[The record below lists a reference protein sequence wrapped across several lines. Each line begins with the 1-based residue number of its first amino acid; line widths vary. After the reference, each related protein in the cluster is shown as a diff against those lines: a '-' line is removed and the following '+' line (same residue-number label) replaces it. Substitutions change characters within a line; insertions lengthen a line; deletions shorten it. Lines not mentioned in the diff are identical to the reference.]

1 MSSSESRKDRFA
13 PLTYE
18 QMYGVE
24 EPGPDGRPL
33 ELEIDSLVP
42 FPNQP
47 FNPYR
52 EEEMAKMVES
62 IQENGVIS
70 PIIVRP
76 KADGETYEIISG
88 HNRVEA
94 CRRAG
99 ICQIPSFIRE
109 VDDDTAIILMVDSN
123 LRQRAKLMPTE
134 KAKAYEMKMEAMRRR
149 MGRPLKKSGQVGQ
162 TFYAD
167 DQTGKT
173 TRDDVSKES
182 DDSARQIQRY
192 IRLNRLIPS
201 LQGAV
206 DDGKLAFNPAVA
218 ISYLDP
224 GDQAIVQE
232 TMEREETA
240 PSLSQA
246 QKLKKMA
253 SDGTIDDRKIVE
265 VLTVQKP
272 MYETITFRFNTVEEY
287 FPEGTTGKQMQE
299 IIMGLLRDYQE
310 RWHKE
315 REQKQDREQER

>member
-1 MSSSESRKDRFA
+1 MSSSEPRKDRFA

-24 EPGPDGRPL
+24 EPEPDGRPL

-47 FNPYR
+47 FNPYKEAEM
-52 EEEMAKMVES
+52 EEMVES
-62 IQENGVIS
+62 ITENGVIS

-99 ICQIPSFIRE
+99 ICQVPSFIRD
-109 VDDDTAIILMVDSN
+109 VDDDTAVILMVDSN
-123 LRQRAKLMPTE
+123 LRQREELSWGE
-134 KAKAYEMKMEAMRRR
+134 KAKAYKLKFEAMRRK
-149 MGRPLKKSGQVGQ
+149 MGRPSKKLGQVGP
-162 TFYAD
+162 TFEGGTRAD
-167 DQTGKT
+167 F
-173 TRDDVSKES
+173 SKEVEES
-182 DDSARQIQRY
+182 PRQISR
-192 IRLNRLIPS
+192 ILRLNS
-201 LQGAV
+201 LSPALLSMV
-206 DDGKLAFNPAVA
+206 NDGKLAFNPAVE
-218 ISYLDP
+218 ISYLDSA
-224 GDQAIVQE
+224 DQAVVQE
-232 TMEREETA
+232 IIEKDQTT

-253 SDGTIDDRKIVE
+253 NDGTINDEKIVE

-315 REQKQDREQER
+315 REQKRAMEQER

>member
-1 MSSSESRKDRFA
+1 MSSSESSKDRFA
-13 PLTYE
+13 PLTFE

-24 EPGPDGRPL
+24 EPEPDGRPL

-47 FNPYR
+47 FNPYN

-70 PIIVRP
+70 PIIVRS

-99 ICQIPSFIRE
+99 ICQIPSFIRD
-109 VDDDTAIILMVDSN
+109 VDDDTAVILMVDSN
-123 LRQRAKLMPTE
+123 LHQREKPTE
-134 KAKAYEMKMEAMRRR
+134 IEKARAYEMKLNALKRKA
-149 MGRPLKKSGQVGQ
+149 GRPQKNSCQVG
-162 TFYAD
+162 TNYRA
-167 DQTGKT
+167 DQTVAEGG
-173 TRDDVSKES
+173 E
-182 DDSARQIQRY
+182 DSARQIQRY
-192 IRLNRLIPS
+192 IRLNRLIPA
-201 LQGAV
+201 LQDAV
-206 DDGKLAFNPAVA
+206 EKKKLAFNPAVA
-218 ISYLDP
+218 ISYLNS

-232 TMEREETA
+232 VMAREETA

-253 SDGTIDDRKIVE
+253 SDGTIDDKKIVE

-272 MYETITFRFNTVEEY
+272 MYETITFRFNTIEKY
-287 FPEGTTGKQMQE
+287 FPAGTTGKEME
-299 IIMGLLRDYQE
+299 ELLYSWMKDYRE
-310 RWHKE
+310 RWQKE
-315 REQKQDREQER
+315 REQAMEQER

>member
-1 MSSSESRKDRFA
+1 MSSSESTKDRFA

-24 EPGPDGRPL
+24 EPEPDGRPL
-33 ELEIDSLVP
+33 ELEIDSLVR

-47 FNPYR
+47 FDPYT
-52 EEEMAKMVES
+52 EDEMAQMVES
-62 IQENGVIS
+62 IKENGVIS

-109 VDDDTAIILMVDSN
+109 VDDDTAVILMVDSN
-123 LRQRAKLMPTE
+123 LRQREELSDIE
-134 KAKAYEMKMEAMRRR
+134 KARAYEMKMEAIKRQGKRND
-149 MGRPLKKSGQVGQ
+149 LTSCQVGTKFRADNAVAKQ
-162 TFYAD
+162 T
-167 DQTGKT
+167 
-173 TRDDVSKES
+173 
-182 DDSARQIQRY
+182 DDSPRQVQRY
-192 IRLNRLIPS
+192 IRLNRLIPA
-201 LQGAV
+201 LQSAV
-206 DDGKLAFNPAVA
+206 KDKKLAFNPAVE
-218 ISYLDP
+218 ISYLNP
-224 GDQAIVQE
+224 ADQAVVQE
-232 TMEREETA
+232 VMSREETA

-253 SDGTIDDRKIVE
+253 SDGTIDDKKIVE

-287 FPEGTTGKQMQE
+287 FPEGTTGRQMQE

-315 REQKQDREQER
+315 REQKQAREQER

>member
-1 MSSSESRKDRFA
+1 MNSSEDKKDRFA

-24 EPGPDGRPL
+24 EPEPDGRPL

-47 FNPYR
+47 FNPYT
-52 EEEMAKMVES
+52 EDDMAKMVES

-99 ICQIPSFIRE
+99 ICKIPSFIRE
-109 VDDDTAIILMVDSN
+109 VDDDTAVILMVDSN
-123 LRQRAKLMPTE
+123 LRQREKLLPSE
-134 KAKAYEMKMEAMRRR
+134 KAKAFKMKVEAIKRQGERTD
-149 MGRPLKKSGQVGQ
+149 LTSVQVEQ
-162 TFYAD
+162 KFA
-167 DQTGKT
+167 GKT
-173 TRDDVSKES
+173 SRDIVAEEVGES
-182 DDSARQIQRY
+182 NAQVQRY
-192 IRLNRLIPS
+192 IRLNSLSPS
-201 LQGAV
+201 LLQMV
-206 DDGKLAFNPAVA
+206 DYGKLAFNPAVA
-218 ISYLDP
+218 LSYLNP
-224 GDQAIVQE
+224 EDQAIVQE
-232 TMEREETA
+232 VMEREETA

-253 SDGTIDDRKIVE
+253 SVGTIDDKKIID

-287 FPEGTTGKQMQE
+287 FPEGTTGRQMQE

-310 RWHKE
+310 RWHQE
-315 REQKQDREQER
+315 REQKQAMEQER

>member
-24 EPGPDGRPL
+24 EPEPDGRPL

-42 FPNQP
+42 FSNQP
-47 FNPYR
+47 FDPYKESKM
-52 EEEMAKMVES
+52 EEMVES
-62 IQENGVIS
+62 IKENGVIS

-76 KADGETYEIISG
+76 KEDGETYEIISG

-99 ICQIPSFIRE
+99 ICQIPSFIRD

-123 LRQRAKLMPTE
+123 LRQRDGLSEME
-134 KAKAYEMKMEAMRRR
+134 KARAYELKMDAMRKQA
-149 MGRPLKKSGQVGQ
+149 GRPTKNCGQLGHNFLGKRTREEIAEKS
-162 TFYAD
+162 
-167 DQTGKT
+167 
-173 TRDDVSKES
+173 E
-182 DDSARQIQRY
+182 DSPRQIQRY
-192 IRLNRLIPS
+192 IRLNRLIPA
-201 LQGAV
+201 LQSAV
-206 DDGKLAFNPAVA
+206 NDKKLSFNPAVE
-218 ISYLDP
+218 ISYLNP
-224 GDQAIVQE
+224 ADQAVVQE
-232 TMEREETA
+232 VMSREETA

-253 SDGTIDDRKIVE
+253 SDGTIDDKKIVD

-315 REQKQDREQER
+315 REQKQAREQDR

>member
-1 MSSSESRKDRFA
+1 MNSSEPRKDRFA

-24 EPGPDGRPL
+24 EPEPDGRPL

-47 FNPYR
+47 FNPYK

-109 VDDDTAIILMVDSN
+109 VDDDTAVILMVDSN
-123 LRQRAKLMPTE
+123 LRQREKPTE
-134 KAKAYEMKMEAMRRR
+134 IEKARAFEMKLAA
-149 MGRPLKKSGQVGQ
+149 LKRQGARTDLTSSQVG
-162 TFYAD
+162 TKLRTDELIA
-167 DQTGKT
+167 
-173 TRDDVSKES
+173 KES
-182 DDSARQIQRY
+182 GESRNQIQRY

-201 LQGAV
+201 LQKAV
-206 DDGKLAFNPAVA
+206 EDKKLAFNPAVE
-218 ISYLDP
+218 ISFLNP
-224 GDQAIVQE
+224 SDQGIVQE
-232 TMEREETA
+232 VMSREETA

-253 SDGTIDDRKIVE
+253 SDGTIDDKKIVD

-315 REQKQDREQER
+315 REQAREQER

>member
-1 MSSSESRKDRFA
+1 MSSSESSKDRFA

-24 EPGPDGRPL
+24 EPEPDGRPL
-33 ELEIDSLVP
+33 ELEIDSLVR

-47 FNPYR
+47 FDPYT
-52 EEEMAKMVES
+52 EDEMAQMVES
-62 IQENGVIS
+62 IKENGVIS

-76 KADGETYEIISG
+76 KADGKTYEIISG

-109 VDDDTAIILMVDSN
+109 VDDDTAVILMVDSN
-123 LRQRAKLMPTE
+123 LRQREELSDME
-134 KAKAYEMKMEAMRRR
+134 KARAYEMKMEAIKRQGKRND
-149 MGRPLKKSGQVGQ
+149 LTSCQVGTKFRADNAVAKQ
-162 TFYAD
+162 T
-167 DQTGKT
+167 
-173 TRDDVSKES
+173 
-182 DDSARQIQRY
+182 DDSPRQVQRY
-192 IRLNRLIPS
+192 IRLNRLIPA
-201 LQGAV
+201 LQSAV
-206 DDGKLAFNPAVA
+206 KNKKLAFNPAVE
-218 ISYLDP
+218 ISYLNP
-224 GDQAIVQE
+224 ADQAVVQE
-232 TMEREETA
+232 VMSREETA

-253 SDGTIDDRKIVE
+253 SDGTIDDKKIVE

-287 FPEGTTGKQMQE
+287 FPEGTTGRQMQE

-315 REQKQDREQER
+315 REQKQAREQER

>member
-1 MSSSESRKDRFA
+1 MNSSEDKKDRFA

-24 EPGPDGRPL
+24 EPEPDGRPL

-47 FNPYR
+47 FNPYT
-52 EEEMAKMVES
+52 EDDMAKMVES

-99 ICQIPSFIRE
+99 ICKIPSFIRE
-109 VDDDTAIILMVDSN
+109 VDDDTAVILMVDSN
-123 LRQRAKLMPTE
+123 LRQREKLLPSE
-134 KAKAYEMKMEAMRRR
+134 KAKAFKMKVEAIKRQGERTD
-149 MGRPLKKSGQVGQ
+149 LTSVQVEQ
-162 TFYAD
+162 KLA
-167 DQTGKT
+167 GKT
-173 TRDDVSKES
+173 SRDIVAEEVGES
-182 DDSARQIQRY
+182 NAQVQRY
-192 IRLNRLIPS
+192 IRLNSLSPS
-201 LQGAV
+201 LLQMV
-206 DDGKLAFNPAVA
+206 DYGKLAFNPAVA
-218 ISYLDP
+218 LSYLNP
-224 GDQAIVQE
+224 EDQAIVQE
-232 TMEREETA
+232 VMEREETA

-253 SDGTIDDRKIVE
+253 SAGTIDDKKIID

-310 RWHKE
+310 RWQKK
-315 REQKQDREQER
+315 REQAMEQER

>member
-1 MSSSESRKDRFA
+1 MSSSESSKDRFA

-18 QMYGVE
+18 QMYCVE
-24 EPGPDGRPL
+24 EPEPDGRPL

-47 FNPYR
+47 FDPYT
-52 EEEMAKMVES
+52 EDEMAQMVES

-99 ICQIPSFIRE
+99 ICQIPSFIRD
-109 VDDDTAIILMVDSN
+109 VDDDTAVILMVDSN
-123 LRQRAKLMPTE
+123 LRQRDELSDME
-134 KAKAYEMKMEAMRRR
+134 KAKALQMKLEAIKRQGARTD
-149 MGRPLKKSGQVGQ
+149 LTSAQVGQ
-162 TFYAD
+162 KLK
-167 DQTGKT
+167 GKT
-173 TRDDVSKES
+173 SRDTIAEGAQMSKNQVS
-182 DDSARQIQRY
+182 RY
-192 IRLNRLIPS
+192 IRLNSLIPA
-201 LQGAV
+201 LQNAV
-206 DDGKLAFNPAVA
+206 NKKKLAFNPAVA
-218 ISYLDP
+218 LSYLNP
-224 GDQAIVQE
+224 GDQEIVQE
-232 TMEREETA
+232 VMEREESS

-253 SDGTIDDRKIVE
+253 SDGTIDDKKIVE
-265 VLTVQKP
+265 VLTIQKP

-310 RWHKE
+310 RWQKK
-315 REQKQDREQER
+315 REQAREQER

>member
-1 MSSSESRKDRFA
+1 MSSSESSKDRFA

-24 EPGPDGRPL
+24 EPEPDGRPL
-33 ELEIDSLVP
+33 ELEIDSLVR

-47 FNPYR
+47 FDPYT
-52 EEEMAKMVES
+52 EDEMAQMVES
-62 IQENGVIS
+62 IKENGVIS

-109 VDDDTAIILMVDSN
+109 VDDDTAVILMVDSN
-123 LRQRAKLMPTE
+123 LRQREELSDME
-134 KAKAYEMKMEAMRRR
+134 KARAYEMKMEAIKRQGKRND
-149 MGRPLKKSGQVGQ
+149 LTSCQVGTKFRADNAVAKQ
-162 TFYAD
+162 T
-167 DQTGKT
+167 
-173 TRDDVSKES
+173 
-182 DDSARQIQRY
+182 DDSPRQVQRY
-192 IRLNRLIPS
+192 IRLNRLIPA
-201 LQGAV
+201 LQSAV
-206 DDGKLAFNPAVA
+206 KNKKLAFNPAVE
-218 ISYLDP
+218 ISYLNP
-224 GDQAIVQE
+224 ADQAVVQE
-232 TMEREETA
+232 VMSREETA

-253 SDGTIDDRKIVE
+253 SDGTIDDKKIVE

-287 FPEGTTGKQMQE
+287 FPEGTTGRQMQE

-315 REQKQDREQER
+315 REQKQAREQER

>member
-1 MSSSESRKDRFA
+1 MNSSEDKKDRFA

-24 EPGPDGRPL
+24 EPEPDGRPL

-47 FNPYR
+47 FNPYT
-52 EEEMAKMVES
+52 EDDMAKMVES

-99 ICQIPSFIRE
+99 ICQIPSFIRD
-109 VDDDTAIILMVDSN
+109 VDDDTAVILMVDSN
-123 LRQRAKLMPTE
+123 LRQRDELSDIE
-134 KAKAYEMKMEAMRRR
+134 KARAYEMKLEAIKHQGERRD
-149 MGRPLKKSGQVGQ
+149 LTCGQVGHKLYGQ
-162 TFYAD
+162 KA
-167 DQTGKT
+167 
-173 TRDDVSKES
+173 RDAIAEEVG
-182 DDSARQIQRY
+182 DSPRQVQRY
-192 IRLNRLIPS
+192 IRLNRLIPA
-201 LQGAV
+201 LQNAV
-206 DDGKLAFNPAVA
+206 KDKKLAFNPAVE
-218 ISYLDP
+218 ISYLNP

-253 SDGTIDDRKIVE
+253 NDGTINDEKIVE

-272 MYETITFRFNTVEEY
+272 MYETITFRFNTIEKY
-287 FPEGTTGKQMQE
+287 FPAGTTGKEME
-299 IIMGLLRDYQE
+299 ELLYSWMKDYRE
-310 RWHKE
+310 RWQKE
-315 REQKQDREQER
+315 REQAREQER

>member
-1 MSSSESRKDRFA
+1 MNSSEPRKDRFA

-24 EPGPDGRPL
+24 EPEPDGRPL

-42 FPNQP
+42 FSNQP
-47 FNPYR
+47 FDPYKESKM
-52 EEEMAKMVES
+52 EEMVES
-62 IQENGVIS
+62 IKENGVIS

-76 KADGETYEIISG
+76 KEDGETYEIISG

-99 ICQIPSFIRE
+99 ICQR
-109 VDDDTAIILMVDSN
+109 
-123 LRQRAKLMPTE
+123 
-134 KAKAYEMKMEAMRRR
+134 AYELKMDAMRKQA
-149 MGRPLKKSGQVGQ
+149 GRPTKNCGQLGHNFLGKRTREEIAEKS
-162 TFYAD
+162 
-167 DQTGKT
+167 
-173 TRDDVSKES
+173 E
-182 DDSARQIQRY
+182 DSPRQIQRY
-192 IRLNRLIPS
+192 IRLNRLIPA
-201 LQGAV
+201 LQSAV
-206 DDGKLAFNPAVA
+206 NDKKLSFNPAVE
-218 ISYLDP
+218 ISYLNP
-224 GDQAIVQE
+224 ADQAVVQE
-232 TMEREETA
+232 VMSREETA

-253 SDGTIDDRKIVE
+253 SDGTIDDKKIVE
-265 VLTVQKP
+265 ILTVQKP

-315 REQKQDREQER
+315 REQKQAREQER

>member
-1 MSSSESRKDRFA
+1 MNSSEPRKDRFA

-24 EPGPDGRPL
+24 EPEPDGRPL

-47 FNPYR
+47 FNPYK
-52 EEEMAKMVES
+52 EDEMAKMVES
-62 IQENGVIS
+62 IRENGVIS

-99 ICQIPSFIRE
+99 ICQIPSFIRD
-109 VDDDTAIILMVDSN
+109 VDDDTAVILMVDSN
-123 LRQRAKLMPTE
+123 LQQREKPSEIE
-134 KAKAYEMKMEAMRRR
+134 KARAFKMKVEALRRQT
-149 MGRPLKKSGQVGQ
+149 GRRSKNVSQVGTQ
-162 TFYAD
+162 KRT
-167 DQTGKT
+167 DQIVAEQVG
-173 TRDDVSKES
+173 ES
-182 DDSARQIQRY
+182 RNQVQRY
-192 IRLNRLIPS
+192 IRLTNLIPS
-201 LQGAV
+201 LQKAV
-206 DDGKLAFNPAVA
+206 EDKKLAFNPAVE
-218 ISYLDP
+218 ISFLNP

-232 TMEREETA
+232 TMSREETA

-253 SDGTIDDRKIVE
+253 SDGTIDDKKIVE

-272 MYETITFRFNTVEEY
+272 MYETITFRFNTVEEF

-315 REQKQDREQER
+315 REQATEQER

>member
-1 MSSSESRKDRFA
+1 MSSSESSKDRFA

-24 EPGPDGRPL
+24 EPEPDGRPL
-33 ELEIDSLVP
+33 ELEIDSLVR

-47 FNPYR
+47 FDPYT
-52 EEEMAKMVES
+52 EDEMAQMVES
-62 IQENGVIS
+62 IKENGVIS

-109 VDDDTAIILMVDSN
+109 VDDDTAVILMVDSN
-123 LRQRAKLMPTE
+123 LRQREELSDIE
-134 KAKAYEMKMEAMRRR
+134 KARAYEMKMEAIKRQGKRND
-149 MGRPLKKSGQVGQ
+149 LTSCQVGTKFRADNAVAKQ
-162 TFYAD
+162 T
-167 DQTGKT
+167 
-173 TRDDVSKES
+173 
-182 DDSARQIQRY
+182 DDSPRQVQRY
-192 IRLNRLIPS
+192 IRLNRLIPA
-201 LQGAV
+201 LQSAV
-206 DDGKLAFNPAVA
+206 KDKKLAFNPAVE
-218 ISYLDP
+218 ISYLNP
-224 GDQAIVQE
+224 ADQAVVQE
-232 TMEREETA
+232 VMSREETA

-253 SDGTIDDRKIVE
+253 SDGTIDDKKIVE

-287 FPEGTTGKQMQE
+287 FPEGTTGRQMQE

-315 REQKQDREQER
+315 REQKQAREQER

>member
-1 MSSSESRKDRFA
+1 MSSSESSKDRFA
-13 PLTYE
+13 PLTFE

-24 EPGPDGRPL
+24 EPEPDGRPL

-47 FNPYR
+47 FNPYN

-76 KADGETYEIISG
+76 RADDETYEIISG

-99 ICQIPSFIRE
+99 ICQIPSFIRD
-109 VDDDTAIILMVDSN
+109 VDDDTAVILMVDSN
-123 LRQRAKLMPTE
+123 LRQRGELSDIE
-134 KAKAYEMKMEAMRRR
+134 KAKAFEMKLDAIKRQGARND
-149 MGRPLKKSGQVGQ
+149 LTSDQVGPKLSLKRTREQ
-162 TFYAD
+162 IGE
-167 DQTGKT
+167 QTG
-173 TRDDVSKES
+173 
-182 DDSARQIQRY
+182 DSGTQVQRY
-192 IRLNRLIPS
+192 IRLNRLIPA
-201 LQGAV
+201 LQDAV
-206 DDGKLAFNPAVA
+206 EKKKLAFNPAVA

-253 SDGTIDDRKIVE
+253 NDGTINDEKIIE

-272 MYETITFRFNTVEEY
+272 MYETITFRFNTIEKY
-287 FPEGTTGKQMQE
+287 FPAGTTGKEME
-299 IIMGLLRDYQE
+299 ELLYSWMEDYQK
-310 RWHKE
+310 RWQKE
-315 REQKQDREQER
+315 REQAREQER

>member
-1 MSSSESRKDRFA
+1 MNSSEDKKDRFA

-24 EPGPDGRPL
+24 EPEPDGRPL

-47 FNPYR
+47 FNPYT
-52 EEEMAKMVES
+52 EDDMAKMVES

-99 ICQIPSFIRE
+99 ICKIPSFIRE
-109 VDDDTAIILMVDSN
+109 VDDDTAVILMVDSN
-123 LRQRAKLMPTE
+123 LRQREKLLPSE
-134 KAKAYEMKMEAMRRR
+134 KAKAFKMKVEAIKRQGERTD
-149 MGRPLKKSGQVGQ
+149 LTSVQVEQ
-162 TFYAD
+162 KFA
-167 DQTGKT
+167 GKT
-173 TRDDVSKES
+173 SRDIVAEEVGES
-182 DDSARQIQRY
+182 NAQVQRY
-192 IRLNRLIPS
+192 IRLNSLSPS
-201 LQGAV
+201 LLQMV
-206 DDGKLAFNPAVA
+206 DYGKLAFNPAVA
-218 ISYLDP
+218 LSYLNP
-224 GDQAIVQE
+224 EDQAIVQE
-232 TMEREETA
+232 VMEREETA

-253 SDGTIDDRKIVE
+253 SVGTIDDKKIID

-287 FPEGTTGKQMQE
+287 FPEGTTGRQMQE

-315 REQKQDREQER
+315 REQKQAREQER

>member
-1 MSSSESRKDRFA
+1 MSSSESSKDRFA

-24 EPGPDGRPL
+24 EPEPDGRPL

-42 FPNQP
+42 FLNQP
-47 FNPYR
+47 FDPYS
-52 EEEMAKMVES
+52 EDEMAQMVES
-62 IQENGVIS
+62 IKENGVIS

-99 ICQIPSFIRE
+99 ICQIPSFIRD
-109 VDDDTAIILMVDSN
+109 VDDDTAVILMVDSN
-123 LRQRAKLMPTE
+123 LRQREELSDME
-134 KAKAYEMKMEAMRRR
+134 KARAYEMKLEAIKHQGERRD
-149 MGRPLKKSGQVGQ
+149 LTCGQVGHKLYGQ
-162 TFYAD
+162 KA
-167 DQTGKT
+167 
-173 TRDDVSKES
+173 RDAIAEEVG
-182 DDSARQIQRY
+182 DSPRQVQRY
-192 IRLNRLIPS
+192 IRLNRLIPA
-201 LQGAV
+201 LQNAV
-206 DDGKLAFNPAVA
+206 KDKKLAFNPAVE
-218 ISYLDP
+218 ISYLNP
-224 GDQAIVQE
+224 GEQAIVQE

-253 SDGTIDDRKIVE
+253 NDGTIDDKKIVE

-315 REQKQDREQER
+315 REQKRAREQER

>member
-1 MSSSESRKDRFA
+1 MSSSESTKDRFA

-18 QMYGVE
+18 QMYGIE
-24 EPGPDGRPL
+24 EPEPDGRPL

-47 FNPYR
+47 FDPYT
-52 EEEMAKMVES
+52 EDEMAQMVES
-62 IQENGVIS
+62 IQENGIIS

-76 KADGETYEIISG
+76 KSDGETYEIISG

-99 ICQIPSFIRE
+99 ICQIPSFIRD
-109 VDDDTAIILMVDSN
+109 VDDETAVILMVDSN
-123 LRQRAKLMPTE
+123 LRQREELSDIE
-134 KAKAYEMKMEAMRRR
+134 KAKAYEMKMNAMRRK
-149 MGRPLKKSGQVGQ
+149 MGRPLKKSRQVGE
-162 TFYAD
+162 TFLGN
-167 DQTGKT
+167 TV
-173 TRDDVSKES
+173 DDVADISK
-182 DDSARQIQRY
+182 DSARQIQRY
-192 IRLNRLIPS
+192 IRLNRLIPA
-201 LQGAV
+201 LQSAV
-206 DDGKLAFNPAVA
+206 NNKKLSFNPAVA
-218 ISYLDP
+218 LSYLNP
-224 GDQAIVQE
+224 ADQAIVQE

-253 SDGTIDDRKIVE
+253 SDGTIDDKKIVE

-315 REQKQDREQER
+315 REQAREQER

>member
-1 MSSSESRKDRFA
+1 MNSSESSKDRFA
-13 PLTYE
+13 PLTFE

-24 EPGPDGRPL
+24 EPEPDGRPL

-47 FNPYR
+47 FDPYT
-52 EEEMAKMVES
+52 EDAMVQMVES

-76 KADGETYEIISG
+76 KADSESYEIISG

-99 ICQIPSFIRE
+99 ICKIPSFIRE
-109 VDDDTAIILMVDSN
+109 VDDDTAVILMVDSN
-123 LRQRAKLMPTE
+123 LRQREELSDIE
-134 KAKAYEMKMEAMRRR
+134 KARAYEMKMEAIKRQGKRNDLTSCQLGTKFR
-149 MGRPLKKSGQVGQ
+149 ADNAVAKQ
-162 TFYAD
+162 T
-167 DQTGKT
+167 
-173 TRDDVSKES
+173 
-182 DDSARQIQRY
+182 DDSPRQVQRY
-192 IRLNRLIPS
+192 IRLNRLIPA
-201 LQGAV
+201 LQSAV
-206 DDGKLAFNPAVA
+206 KDKKLAFNPAVE
-218 ISYLDP
+218 ISYLNP
-224 GDQAIVQE
+224 ADQAVVQE
-232 TMEREETA
+232 VMSREETA

-253 SDGTIDDRKIVE
+253 NDGTIDDKKIVE

-315 REQKQDREQER
+315 REQKRAMEQER

>member
-1 MSSSESRKDRFA
+1 MSSSESSKDRFA
-13 PLTYE
+13 PLTFE

-24 EPGPDGRPL
+24 EPEPDGRPL

-47 FNPYR
+47 FDPYT
-52 EEEMAKMVES
+52 EDEMAQMVES

-76 KADGETYEIISG
+76 RADGETYEIISG

-109 VDDDTAIILMVDSN
+109 VDDDTAVILMVDSN
-123 LRQRAKLMPTE
+123 LRQREELSDIE
-134 KAKAYEMKMEAMRRR
+134 KARAYELKLEAIKRQGARND
-149 MGRPLKKSGQVGQ
+149 LTSGQVVLKLKNEQ
-162 TFYAD
+162 A
-167 DQTGKT
+167 
-173 TRDDVSKES
+173 RDLIGAES
-182 DDSARQIQRY
+182 GESGRQIQRY
-192 IRLNRLIPS
+192 IRLNKLIPS
-201 LQGAV
+201 LQKSV
-206 DDGKLAFNPAVA
+206 NDKKLAFNPAVA
-218 ISYLDP
+218 LSYLNP
-224 GDQAIVQE
+224 ADQAIVQE

-253 SDGTIDDRKIVE
+253 SDGTIDDKKIVD

-315 REQKQDREQER
+315 REQAREQER

>member
-1 MSSSESRKDRFA
+1 MSSSESSKDRFA

-24 EPGPDGRPL
+24 EPEPDGRPL

-47 FNPYR
+47 FNPYT
-52 EEEMAKMVES
+52 EDEMAKMVES

-76 KADGETYEIISG
+76 KADSEIYEIISG

-99 ICQIPSFIRE
+99 ICQIPSFIRD
-109 VDDDTAIILMVDSN
+109 VDDDTAVILMVDSN
-123 LRQRAKLMPTE
+123 LHQREKPTE
-134 KAKAYEMKMEAMRRR
+134 IEKARAYEMKLNALKRKA
-149 MGRPLKKSGQVGQ
+149 GRPQKNSCQVG
-162 TFYAD
+162 TNYRA
-167 DQTGKT
+167 DQTVAEGG
-173 TRDDVSKES
+173 E
-182 DDSARQIQRY
+182 DSARQIQRY
-192 IRLNRLIPS
+192 IRLNRLIPA
-201 LQGAV
+201 LQDAV
-206 DDGKLAFNPAVA
+206 EKKKLAFNPAVA
-218 ISYLDP
+218 ISYLNS

-232 TMEREETA
+232 VMAREETA

-253 SDGTIDDRKIVE
+253 SDGTIDDKKIVE

-272 MYETITFRFNTVEEY
+272 MYETITFRFNTIEKY
-287 FPEGTTGKQMQE
+287 FPAGTTGKEME
-299 IIMGLLRDYQE
+299 ELLYSWMKDYRE
-310 RWHKE
+310 RWQKE
-315 REQKQDREQER
+315 REQAMEQER

>member
-1 MSSSESRKDRFA
+1 MNSSESSKDRFA
-13 PLTYE
+13 PLTFE

-24 EPGPDGRPL
+24 EPEPDGRPL

-47 FNPYR
+47 FDPYT
-52 EEEMAKMVES
+52 EYAMVQMVES

-76 KADGETYEIISG
+76 KAVSESYEIISG

-99 ICQIPSFIRE
+99 ICKIPSFIRE
-109 VDDDTAIILMVDSN
+109 VDDDTAVILMVDSN
-123 LRQRAKLMPTE
+123 LRQREELSDIE
-134 KAKAYEMKMEAMRRR
+134 KARAYEMKMEAIKRQGKRND
-149 MGRPLKKSGQVGQ
+149 LTSCQVGTKFRADNAVAKQ
-162 TFYAD
+162 T
-167 DQTGKT
+167 
-173 TRDDVSKES
+173 
-182 DDSARQIQRY
+182 DDSPRQVQRY
-192 IRLNRLIPS
+192 IRLNRLIPA
-201 LQGAV
+201 LQSAV
-206 DDGKLAFNPAVA
+206 KDKKLAVNPAVE
-218 ISYLDP
+218 ISYLNP
-224 GDQAIVQE
+224 ADQAVVQE
-232 TMEREETA
+232 VMSREETA

-253 SDGTIDDRKIVE
+253 NDGTIDDKKIVE

-315 REQKQDREQER
+315 REQAREQER

>member
-1 MSSSESRKDRFA
+1 MNSSEIGKDRFA

-24 EPGPDGRPL
+24 EPEPDGRPL

-47 FNPYR
+47 FNPYS
-52 EEEMAKMVES
+52 EDEMAKMVES

-99 ICQIPSFIRE
+99 ICRIPSFIKE

-123 LRQRAKLMPTE
+123 LRQREKPSDME
-134 KAKAYEMKMEAMRRR
+134 KARAFEMKIDALKHQGARRDIST
-149 MGRPLKKSGQVGQ
+149 SGQV
-162 TFYAD
+162 
-167 DQTGKT
+167 DQKLKGT
-173 TRDDVSKES
+173 TARDVVAQES
-182 DDSARQIQRY
+182 GESAKQIQRY
-192 IRLNRLIPS
+192 IRLNHLIPS
-201 LQGAV
+201 LQHAV
-206 DDGKLAFNPAVA
+206 DDGKIAFNPAVA
-218 ISYLDP
+218 ISHLNP
-224 GDQAIVQE
+224 ADQAVVQE
-232 TMEREETA
+232 VMERDQTS

-253 SDGTIDDRKIVE
+253 QDGTITDEEIDR

-272 MYETITFRFNTVEEY
+272 MYETITFRFSTVEKF
-287 FPEGTTGKQMQE
+287 FPEGTTGKEMQE

-310 RWHKE
+310 RW
-315 REQKQDREQER
+315 QKKREQEQAKEQER

>member
-1 MSSSESRKDRFA
+1 MSDSKPTDKYPSLSFEA
-13 PLTYE
+13 
-18 QMYGVE
+18 MYGAE
-24 EPGPDGRPL
+24 ESEPDGRPL
-33 ELEIDSLVP
+33 ELDIDTLLP

-47 FNPYR
+47 FNPYT
-52 EEEMAKMVES
+52 EDDMAKMVES

-99 ICQIPSFIRE
+99 ICKIPSFIRE
-109 VDDDTAIILMVDSN
+109 VDDDTAVILMVDSN
-123 LRQRAKLMPTE
+123 LRQREKPSDME
-134 KAKAYEMKMEAMRRR
+134 KARAYEMKMEAMRRK
-149 MGRPLKKSGQVGQ
+149 MGRPLKKSRQVGE
-162 TFYAD
+162 TFFGS
-167 DQTGKT
+167 TVN
-173 TRDDVSKES
+173 DVANRSE
-182 DDSARQIQRY
+182 DSARQIQRY

-201 LQGAV
+201 LQHAV
-206 DDGKLAFNPAVA
+206 DAGKIAFNPAVE
-218 ISYLDP
+218 ISHLDP
-224 GDQAIVQE
+224 ADQAIVQE
-232 TMEREETA
+232 VMDRNQTT

-253 SDGTIDDRKIVE
+253 QDGTITDENIDR
-265 VLTVQKP
+265 VLTVEKP
-272 MYETITFRFNTVEEY
+272 MYETITFRFSTVEEY

-315 REQKQDREQER
+315 REQKRAMEEER

>member
-1 MSSSESRKDRFA
+1 MSSSESSKDRFA
-13 PLTYE
+13 PLTFE

-24 EPGPDGRPL
+24 EPEPDGRPL

-47 FNPYR
+47 FDPYK
-52 EEEMAKMVES
+52 EDEMAQMVES

-76 KADGETYEIISG
+76 RADGETYEIISG

-109 VDDDTAIILMVDSN
+109 VDDDTAVILMVDSN
-123 LRQRAKLMPTE
+123 LRQREELSDIE
-134 KAKAYEMKMEAMRRR
+134 KARAYELKLEAIKRQGARND
-149 MGRPLKKSGQVGQ
+149 LTSGQVVLKLKNEQ
-162 TFYAD
+162 A
-167 DQTGKT
+167 
-173 TRDDVSKES
+173 RDLIGAES
-182 DDSARQIQRY
+182 GESGRQIQRY
-192 IRLNRLIPS
+192 IRLNKLIPS
-201 LQGAV
+201 LQKSV
-206 DDGKLAFNPAVA
+206 NDKKLAFNPAVA
-218 ISYLDP
+218 LSYLNP
-224 GDQAIVQE
+224 ADQAIVQE

-253 SDGTIDDRKIVE
+253 SDGTIDDKKIVD

-315 REQKQDREQER
+315 REQAREQER

>member
-1 MSSSESRKDRFA
+1 MSSSESSKDRFA
-13 PLTYE
+13 PLTFE

-24 EPGPDGRPL
+24 EPEPDGRPL

-47 FNPYR
+47 FNPYK

-99 ICQIPSFIRE
+99 ICQIPSFIRD
-109 VDDDTAIILMVDSN
+109 VDDDTAVILMVDSN
-123 LRQRAKLMPTE
+123 LRQREELSDIE
-134 KAKAYEMKMEAMRRR
+134 KARAYELR
-149 MGRPLKKSGQVGQ
+149 MSAVRQKVGRPLKKSGQVVRN
-162 TFYAD
+162 FESAD
-167 DQTGKT
+167 LVGDEVG
-173 TRDDVSKES
+173 ES
-182 DDSARQIQRY
+182 GRQIRRY

-201 LQGAV
+201 LQKSV
-206 DDGKLAFNPAVA
+206 EDKKLAFNPAVA
-218 ISYLDP
+218 LSYLNP
-224 GDQAIVQE
+224 ADQAIVQE

-253 SDGTIDDRKIVE
+253 SDGTIDDKKIVE

-299 IIMGLLRDYQE
+299 IIMDLLRDYQE
-310 RWHKE
+310 RWQKKRE
-315 REQKQDREQER
+315 REQAREQKR